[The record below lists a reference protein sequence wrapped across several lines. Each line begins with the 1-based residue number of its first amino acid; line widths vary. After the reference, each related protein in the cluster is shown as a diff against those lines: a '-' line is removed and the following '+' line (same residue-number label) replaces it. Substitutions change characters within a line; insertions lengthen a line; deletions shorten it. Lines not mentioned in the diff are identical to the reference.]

1 MQGCFASRVV
11 GLLAMLGV
19 LVGQDAVAGQPQGVA
34 PSACAN
40 LAPPPSAGQPRPR
53 PADPCEGLRVVL
65 GAVEACIAEF
75 PDDRNLQIHAARIL
89 QLEQRQRVETQV
101 LTGLR
106 QLRANPDAMRAQTI
120 DPELLSRRIAMN
132 EATLATLTADLD
144 RERHEAAAA
153 GYPQLATEGVARN
166 VITNAAWRFIGAQAA
181 PHLNSCTDPA
191 GRQAALE
198 SFGGIMM
205 MMSRGNSLQQQTI
218 RRIMGDVVDSVE

>member
-1 MQGCFASRVV
+1 M
-11 GLLAMLGV
+11 V
-19 LVGQDAVAGQPQGVA
+19 L
-34 PSACAN
+34 
-40 LAPPPSAGQPRPR
+40 R
-53 PADPCEGLRVVL
+53 
-65 GAVEACIAEF
+65 AVETCIAEF
-75 PDDRNLQIHAARIL
+75 PEDRNLQVRAARIV

-153 GYPQLATEGVARN
+153 GYPQLATAGVAQS
-166 VITNAAWRFIGAQAA
+166 VITNAAWRFIEAQAT

-191 GRQAALE
+191 GRQAARE
-198 SFGGIMM
+198 FFGGILM
-205 MMSRGNSLQQQTI
+205 MMSHGNALQQQTI
-218 RRIMGDVVDSVE
+218 RRILEAQP